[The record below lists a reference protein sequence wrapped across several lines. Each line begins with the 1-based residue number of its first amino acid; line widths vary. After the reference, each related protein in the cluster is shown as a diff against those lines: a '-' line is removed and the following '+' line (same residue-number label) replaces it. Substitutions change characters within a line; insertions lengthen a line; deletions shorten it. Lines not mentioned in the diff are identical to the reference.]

1 MLARRRAER
10 AHELRLQRAASTCR
24 ASLRSERR
32 ARMERR
38 REARA
43 LAPST
48 HTLTLPLI
56 LTRAS
61 TLDFQ
66 GAGLET

>member
-43 LAPST
+43 LEP
-48 HTLTLPLI
+48 
-56 LTRAS
+56 
-61 TLDFQ
+61 
-66 GAGLET
+66 

>member
-1 MLARRRAER
+1 MLARRHAER

-43 LAPST
+43 LEPL
-48 HTLTLPLI
+48 TLTLTLT

-61 TLDFQ
+61 TLDSQ
-66 GAGLET
+66 GAGVET

>member
-43 LAPST
+43 LEA
-48 HTLTLPLI
+48 
-56 LTRAS
+56 
-61 TLDFQ
+61 
-66 GAGLET
+66 